1 LQREIYIFC
10 AIFTL
15 HKRRKM
21 GHFII
26 GEGGERMITIFI
38 RTLLIYAMVTGAMRL
53 MGKRQ
58 IGQLEVSELITTLLL
73 SEIATLPIENPDV
86 PVLHAVIPIVTLLT
100 LEVCM
105 ALLLSHRP
113 KLRQKLEAPP
123 SMLIRGGKLD
133 QKELFRN
140 RLSVDELFAGLR
152 QQGVGDP
159 TEVQYA
165 ILEKNGQLSVILK
178 EQYRPATAGDVLSS
192 VERTGMMHLI
202 VSDGAINEYN
212 MKLLGRNDGWLA
224 GVLRKERVK
233 QAEVLYL
240 LCNDAGQTALVKKE
254 KGT

>member
-1 LQREIYIFC
+1 
-10 AIFTL
+10 
-15 HKRRKM
+15 M

-26 GEGGERMITIFI
+26 EEGGERMITIFI

-178 EQYRPATAGDVLSS
+178 EQYRPATAGDVSSS

-202 VSDGAINEYN
+202 ISDGEVNAYN
-212 MKLLGRNDGWLA
+212 MKLLGRNDDWLA
-224 GVLRKERVK
+224 GALKKARVTQK
-233 QAEVLYL
+233 EVLYL
-240 LCNDAGQTALVKKE
+240 LCNDAGQTALVRKE
-254 KGT
+254 KER